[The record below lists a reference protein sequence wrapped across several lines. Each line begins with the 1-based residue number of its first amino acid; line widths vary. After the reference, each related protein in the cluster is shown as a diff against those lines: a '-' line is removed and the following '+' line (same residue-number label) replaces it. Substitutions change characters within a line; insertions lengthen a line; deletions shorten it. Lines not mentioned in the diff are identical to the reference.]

1 MTPVDLLLLKPM
13 QPSVMEALAT
23 RFTLHRADTA
33 PDAEAFYAEV
43 GPRIRAMATGAQAP
57 VDDALLARLPNLEIV
72 ASFGVGYDTIDTA
85 AAAARGVVV
94 TNTPDVLSDEVADLA
109 MGLLLATLRQ
119 IPQADRYLRAGH
131 WPTRPYPLT
140 PTLRGR
146 TIGIL
151 GLGRIGR
158 AIATRLEGFGV
169 ALAYHGRRRQ
179 PEVSYTYHATLLGM
193 ARAVDVLLLV
203 APGGPETDGLV
214 DAAVLAALGPEG
226 ILINVARGSVVDE
239 AALIAALRDGTIL
252 GAGLDVFAR
261 EPHVPADLVALDHVV
276 LLPHVGSGS
285 VHTREA
291 MGRLVVDN
299 LLHWFDGRGPLT
311 PVPETPVRETA
322 GRETPGPETFRSA
335 GA

>member
-1 MTPVDLLLLKPM
+1 MPPVDLLLLKPM
-13 QPSVMEALAT
+13 QPSVMEALAET
-23 RFTLHRADTA
+23 FTLHRADTA
-33 PDAEAFYAEV
+33 PNLDAFYAEI

-57 VDDALLARLPNLEIV
+57 VDAALLARLPSLEIV

-85 AAAARGVVV
+85 TAAARGVVV
-94 TNTPDVLSDEVADLA
+94 TNTPDVLSDEVADLTL
-109 MGLLLATLRQ
+109 GLLLATLRR

-131 WPTRPYPLT
+131 WPTKPYPLT

-146 TIGIL
+146 TVGIL

-169 ALAYHGRRRQ
+169 GIAYHGRRRQ
-179 PEVSYTYHATLLGM
+179 AEVAYTYHASLLEL
-193 ARAVDVLLLV
+193 ARAVDVLVVV

-214 DAAVLAALGPEG
+214 DAEILAALGPQG
-226 ILINVARGSVVDE
+226 ILVNVARGSVVDE
-239 AALIAALRDGTIL
+239 AALVAALKDGTIL
-252 GAGLDVFAR
+252 GAGLDVFAG
-261 EPHVPADLVALDHVV
+261 EPHVPADLVAMDHVV

-299 LLHWFDGRGPLT
+299 LLHWFAGRGPLT
-311 PVPETPVRETA
+311 PVPETPVP
-322 GRETPGPETFRSA
+322 ETPVPETPRSGRA
-335 GA
+335 

>member
-1 MTPVDLLLLKPM
+1 MSPVGLSPVGLPPVDLLLLKPM
-13 QPSVMEALAT
+13 QPSVMGALAA

-33 PDAEAFYAEV
+33 PDGDAFYAEI
-43 GPRIRAMATGAQAP
+43 GPRIRAIATGPQVTVDAP
-57 VDDALLARLPNLEIV
+57 LLERLPNLEIV
-72 ASFGVGYDTIDTA
+72 ASFGVGYDTIDTRT
-85 AAAARGVVV
+85 AAARGVVV
-94 TNTPDVLSDEVADLA
+94 TNTPDVLSDEVADLTL
-109 MGLLLATLRQ
+109 GLLLATLRQ

-146 TIGIL
+146 SVGIL

-169 ALAYHGRRRQ
+169 TIAYHGRRRQ
-179 PEVSYTYHATLLGM
+179 AEVAYPYHASLLEL
-193 ARAVDVLLLV
+193 ARAVDVLVVV

-214 DAAVLAALGPEG
+214 DAGILAALGPQG
-226 ILINVARGSVVDE
+226 ILVNVARGSVVDE
-239 AALIAALRDGTIL
+239 EALIAALKDGTIL

-261 EPHVPADLVALDHVV
+261 EPHVPAELVAMDHVV

-299 LLHWFDGRGPLT
+299 LLHWFAGRGPLT
-311 PVPETPVRETA
+311 PVPETPV
-322 GRETPGPETFRSA
+322 PETHRGGQA
-335 GA
+335 

>member
-33 PDAEAFYAEV
+33 PDAEAFYAEI

-85 AAAARGVVV
+85 SAAARGVVV

-193 ARAVDVLLLV
+193 ARAVDVLLVV

-311 PVPETPVRETA
+311 PVPETPVRETP
-322 GRETPGPETFRSA
+322 GRETFRSA

>member
-1 MTPVDLLLLKPM
+1 MPPVDLLLLKPM
-13 QPSVMEALAT
+13 QPSVMEALAR

-57 VDDALLARLPNLEIV
+57 VDDALLAHLPNLEIV

-85 AAAARGVVV
+85 SAAARGVVV
-94 TNTPDVLSDEVADLA
+94 TNTPDVLSDEVADLEL
-109 MGLLLATLRQ
+109 GLLLATLRQ

-169 ALAYHGRRRQ
+169 AIDYHGRRRQ
-179 PEVSYTYHATLLGM
+179 PEVPYTYHATLPDM
-193 ARAVDVLLLV
+193 ARAVDVLLVV
-203 APGGPETDGLV
+203 APGGPGTDGLV

-239 AALIAALRDGTIL
+239 AALIAALHDGTIL

-261 EPHVPADLVALDHVV
+261 EPHVPAELVALDHVV

-299 LLHWFDGRGPLT
+299 LLHWFDGHGPLT
-311 PVPETPVRETA
+311 PVPETPV
-322 GRETPGPETFRSA
+322 PGMFRST

>member
-1 MTPVDLLLLKPM
+1 
-13 QPSVMEALAT
+13 
-23 RFTLHRADTA
+23 
-33 PDAEAFYAEV
+33 
-43 GPRIRAMATGAQAP
+43 
-57 VDDALLARLPNLEIV
+57 
-72 ASFGVGYDTIDTA
+72 
-85 AAAARGVVV
+85 
-94 TNTPDVLSDEVADLA
+94 

-193 ARAVDVLLLV
+193 ARAVDVLLVV

>member
-1 MTPVDLLLLKPM
+1 MPPVDLLLLKPM

-33 PDAEAFYAEV
+33 PDTEAFYAGI

-57 VDDALLARLPNLEIV
+57 VDAALLERLPGLEIV
-72 ASFGVGYDTIDTA
+72 ASFGVGYDTIDIA
-85 AAAARGVVV
+85 CAAARGVVV
-94 TNTPDVLSDEVADLA
+94 TNTPDVLSDEVADLTL
-109 MGLLLATLRQ
+109 GLLLATLRR

-131 WPTRPYPLT
+131 WPNRPYPLT

-146 TIGIL
+146 TVGIL

-158 AIATRLEGFGV
+158 AIAARLEGFGV
-169 ALAYHGRRRQ
+169 AIAYHGRRRQ
-179 PEVSYTYHATLLGM
+179 PEVAYAYHDSLLGM
-193 ARAVDVLLLV
+193 ARAVDVLVVV

-214 DAAVLAALGPEG
+214 DAEVLAALGPQG
-226 ILINVARGSVVDE
+226 ILVNVARGSVVDE
-239 AALIAALRDGTIL
+239 AALIAALADGTIL

-261 EPHVPADLVALDHVV
+261 EPHVPAELVAMDHVV

-299 LLHWFDGRGPLT
+299 LVHWFDGRGPLT
-311 PVPETPVRETA
+311 PVPETPW
-322 GRETPGPETFRSA
+322 SA

>member
-1 MTPVDLLLLKPM
+1 MLPVDLLLLKPL
-13 QPSVMEALAT
+13 QPSVMEALVE

-33 PDAEAFYAEV
+33 PDRPAFYAAI

-57 VDDALLARLPNLEIV
+57 VDAALLAHLPNLEIV

-85 AAAARGVVV
+85 CAAARGIVV

-109 MGLLLATLRQ
+109 LGLLLATLRQ

-131 WPTRPYPLT
+131 WPGKPYPLT

-146 TIGIL
+146 TVGIL

-169 ALAYHGRRRQ
+169 AIAYHGRRRQ
-179 PEVSYTYHATLLGM
+179 AEVPYAYHASLVEM
-193 ARAVDVLLLV
+193 ARAVDVLVVV

-214 DAAVLAALGPEG
+214 GAAVLEALGPQG
-226 ILINVARGSVVDE
+226 ILVNVARGSVVDE
-239 AALIAALRDGTIL
+239 AALVAALRDGTIL

-261 EPHVPADLVALDHVV
+261 EPHVPADLVAMDHVV
-276 LLPHVGSGS
+276 LLPHVGSAS

-291 MGRLVVDN
+291 MGRLVVEN
-299 LLHWFDGRGPLT
+299 LTHWFAGRGPLT
-311 PVPETPVRETA
+311 PVPETPV
-322 GRETPGPETFRSA
+322 PVRSA

>member
-1 MTPVDLLLLKPM
+1 MPPVDLLLLKPM
-13 QPSVMEALAT
+13 QPSVMEGLAE

-33 PDAEAFYAEV
+33 PDLEAFYAEV

-57 VDDALLARLPNLEIV
+57 VDAALLARLPNLEIV

-85 AAAARGVVV
+85 TAAARGVVV
-94 TNTPDVLSDEVADLA
+94 TNTPDVLSDEVADLTL
-109 MGLLLATLRQ
+109 GLLLATLRQ

-131 WPTRPYPLT
+131 WPTKPYPLT

-146 TIGIL
+146 TVGIL

-169 ALAYHGRRRQ
+169 QIAYHGRRRQ
-179 PEVSYTYHATLLGM
+179 ADVRYAYHASLLDM
-193 ARAVDVLLLV
+193 ARAVDVLVVV

-214 DAAVLAALGPEG
+214 DAGVLAALGPQG
-226 ILINVARGSVVDE
+226 ILLNVARGSVVDE
-239 AALIAALRDGTIL
+239 EALVAALKAGTIL

-261 EPHVPADLVALDHVV
+261 EPHVPADLVAMDHVV

-299 LLHWFDGRGPLT
+299 LVHWFSGRGPLT
-311 PVPETPVRETA
+311 PVPETPWS
-322 GRETPGPETFRSA
+322 GRT
-335 GA
+335 

>member
-1 MTPVDLLLLKPM
+1 MPPVDLLLLKPM
-13 QPSVMEALAT
+13 QPSVMEALAE

-33 PDAEAFYAEV
+33 PDLEAFYAEV

-57 VDDALLARLPNLEIV
+57 VDAALLARLPNLEIV

-85 AAAARGVVV
+85 TAAARGVVV
-94 TNTPDVLSDEVADLA
+94 TNTPDVLSDEVADLTL
-109 MGLLLATLRQ
+109 GLLLATLRQ

-131 WPTRPYPLT
+131 WPTKPYPLT

-146 TIGIL
+146 TVGIL

-169 ALAYHGRRRQ
+169 QIAYHGRRRQ
-179 PEVSYTYHATLLGM
+179 ADVRYAYHASLLDM
-193 ARAVDVLLLV
+193 ARAVDVLVVV

-214 DAAVLAALGPEG
+214 DAGVLAALGPQG
-226 ILINVARGSVVDE
+226 ILVNVARGSVVDE
-239 AALIAALRDGTIL
+239 EALVAALKAGTIL

-261 EPHVPADLVALDHVV
+261 EPHVPADLVAMDHVV

-299 LLHWFDGRGPLT
+299 LIHWFSGRGPLT
-311 PVPETPVRETA
+311 PVPETPWS
-322 GRETPGPETFRSA
+322 GRT
-335 GA
+335 

>member
-33 PDAEAFYAEV
+33 PDAEAFYAEI

-193 ARAVDVLLLV
+193 ARAVDVLLVV

>member
-1 MTPVDLLLLKPM
+1 MPPVDLLLLKPM
-13 QPSVMEALAT
+13 QPSVMEALAE

-33 PDAEAFYAEV
+33 PDLEAFYAEV

-57 VDDALLARLPNLEIV
+57 VDAALLARLPNLEIV

-85 AAAARGVVV
+85 TAAARGVVV
-94 TNTPDVLSDEVADLA
+94 TNTPDVLSDEVADLTL
-109 MGLLLATLRQ
+109 GLLLATLRQ

-131 WPTRPYPLT
+131 WPTKPYPLT

-146 TIGIL
+146 TVGIL

-169 ALAYHGRRRQ
+169 QIAYHGRRRQ
-179 PEVSYTYHATLLGM
+179 ADVRYVYHASLLDM
-193 ARAVDVLLLV
+193 ARAVDVLVVV

-214 DAAVLAALGPEG
+214 DAGVLAALGPQG
-226 ILINVARGSVVDE
+226 ILVNVARGSVVDE
-239 AALIAALRDGTIL
+239 EALVAALKAGTIL

-261 EPHVPADLVALDHVV
+261 EPHVPADLVAMDHVV

-299 LLHWFDGRGPLT
+299 LVHWFSGRGPLT
-311 PVPETPVRETA
+311 PVPETPWS
-322 GRETPGPETFRSA
+322 GRT
-335 GA
+335 

>member
-1 MTPVDLLLLKPM
+1 MPPVDLLLLKPM
-13 QPSVMEALAT
+13 QPSVMEALAE

-33 PDAEAFYAEV
+33 PDLEAFYAEV

-57 VDDALLARLPNLEIV
+57 VDAALLARLPNLEIV

-85 AAAARGVVV
+85 TAAARGVVV
-94 TNTPDVLSDEVADLA
+94 TNTPDVLSDEVADLTL
-109 MGLLLATLRQ
+109 GLLLATLRQ

-131 WPTRPYPLT
+131 WPTKPYPLT

-146 TIGIL
+146 TVGIL

-169 ALAYHGRRRQ
+169 QIAYHGRRRQ
-179 PEVSYTYHATLLGM
+179 ADVRYAYHASLLNM
-193 ARAVDVLLLV
+193 ARAVDVLVVV

-214 DAAVLAALGPEG
+214 DAGVLAALGPQG
-226 ILINVARGSVVDE
+226 ILVNVARGSVVDE
-239 AALIAALRDGTIL
+239 EALVAALKAGTIL

-261 EPHVPADLVALDHVV
+261 EPYVPADLAAMDHVV

-299 LLHWFDGRGPLT
+299 LVHWFSGRGPLT
-311 PVPETPVRETA
+311 PVPETPWS
-322 GRETPGPETFRSA
+322 GRT
-335 GA
+335 

>member
-1 MTPVDLLLLKPM
+1 MPPVDLLLLKPM
-13 QPSVMEALAT
+13 QPSVMEALAE

-33 PDAEAFYAEV
+33 PDLEAFYAEV

-57 VDDALLARLPNLEIV
+57 VDAALLARLPNLEIV

-85 AAAARGVVV
+85 TAAARGVVV
-94 TNTPDVLSDEVADLA
+94 TNTPDVLSDEVADLTL
-109 MGLLLATLRQ
+109 GLLLATLRQ

-131 WPTRPYPLT
+131 WPTKPYPLT

-146 TIGIL
+146 TVGIL

-169 ALAYHGRRRQ
+169 QIAYHGRRRQ
-179 PEVSYTYHATLLGM
+179 ADVRYAYHASLLDM
-193 ARAVDVLLLV
+193 ARAVDVLVVV

-214 DAAVLAALGPEG
+214 DAGVLAALGPQG
-226 ILINVARGSVVDE
+226 ILVNVARGSVVDE
-239 AALIAALRDGTIL
+239 EALVAALKAGTIL

-261 EPHVPADLVALDHVV
+261 EPHVPADLVAMDHVV

-299 LLHWFDGRGPLT
+299 LVHWFSGRGPLT
-311 PVPETPVRETA
+311 PVPETPWS
-322 GRETPGPETFRSA
+322 GRT
-335 GA
+335 